1 VRAWPQNPYH
11 MALLLEWSEVRV
23 PRLFT
28 VIEPLMRLL
37 ARRARRKGIDGEL
50 EARYCS

>member
-1 VRAWPQNPYH
+1 

-23 PRLFT
+23 PGLFT

-37 ARRARRKGIDGEL
+37 ARRKGIDGEL